1 MDAMAT
7 MPMQAAMEVE
17 AIAQLQAQEKEAMR
31 VTEETRR
38 LAMVG
43 HPTRHLQGAVMAAK
57 HTAKGPQL
65 TRIR

>member
-17 AIAQLQAQEKEAMR
+17 AIALVQGQEVMR
-31 VTEETRR
+31 VMEETRR

-43 HPTRHLQGAVMAAK
+43 HPTLHLQRAAMGAK

-65 TRIR
+65 TPIR